1 MEKEVDGGNPRE
13 TPRVSDGLGT
23 LLERDSKHR
32 GPWGQDGERQKES
45 PLFITRS

>member
-32 GPWGQDGERQKES
+32 GPWDVFRDSEKQSLMWLGE
-45 PLFITRS
+45 